1 MMPGE
6 LSIGTVDESTG
17 ESVQHLLGFVILGIV
32 KFDIDILLQT
42 LNFKEF
48 FAGEGRNLYQIYQYR
63 LTVAPSCPIYE
74 RNRCICRW
82 VNRTPLAWYLN
93 LNCGFSSDITT
104 ESG

>member
-48 FAGEGRNLYQIYQYR
+48 FAGEGRNLYQI
-63 LTVAPSCPIYE
+63 
-74 RNRCICRW
+74 
-82 VNRTPLAWYLN
+82 
-93 LNCGFSSDITT
+93 
-104 ESG
+104 